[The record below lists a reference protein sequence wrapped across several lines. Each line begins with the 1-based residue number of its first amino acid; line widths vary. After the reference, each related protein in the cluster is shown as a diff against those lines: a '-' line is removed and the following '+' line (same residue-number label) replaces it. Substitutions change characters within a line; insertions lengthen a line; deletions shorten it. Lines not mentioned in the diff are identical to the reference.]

1 MTWKKT
7 WFNYAIWT
15 LFTIAAAFFLTLG
28 TEYFLE
34 CIFNIRNIN
43 YNLGGVCLCLIVGAG
58 LFFVISRIKKGM
70 EGKEIKAFVAPL
82 ISLAIIALAFS
93 WGIYLKNLGI
103 VLKVNSDDIANVKY
117 VTDAYVGG
125 EGFFLTNKFSEFAFS
140 GIMFGIFSF
149 IGNHAFVAIYAQLI
163 LELIAY
169 IFVIAG
175 IVNFSGWFAGAA
187 FAVLAF
193 CLPGMVNLSLYLD
206 TYFVFFAAFAVMFFW
221 LSVIYKR
228 VETKK
233 TGAGIIVSVILAGIL
248 SGVTAYANPFGAV
261 LLLLML
267 ALMLANM
274 KEDNPKILISLLGSL
289 CFVATY
295 AALTYFFGLTPGLT
309 LTFNYYL
316 GLRIMLPIDTFA
328 IGAVLILGVFAFYA
342 KKDKEACF
350 GGIILFFVSLI
361 LMQVDIFAYQNF
373 GVLHL
378 GLIMAGAMFVGAL
391 LRREP
396 AMETTEEYEETLE
409 EVDLDAPEPEV
420 AEENDEPAEETVPE
434 EVAEVI
440 EEVREDLPEETPE
453 EVAEVEEVIE
463 EIKEDIKEEPKEE
476 PKPEVKAPVKY
487 FNVPIKLPKK
497 HESKEA
503 DYDHDIDEALLNDY
517 DIEVADNDDFDI
529 L

>member
-7 WFNYAIWT
+7 WFNYVIWT

-34 CIFNIRNIN
+34 CIFNIKNIN
-43 YNLGGVCLCLIVGAG
+43 YNLGGVCLCLLVGAG
-58 LFFVISRIKKGM
+58 LFFVISKIKKGM

-82 ISLAIIALAFS
+82 ISLIIIAAAFT

-103 VLKVNSDDIANVKY
+103 ILKVNSDDLANVKY

-125 EGFFLTNKFSEFAFS
+125 EGFYLTNKFSEFAFS

-163 LELIAY
+163 IELIAY
-169 IFVIAG
+169 VFVIAG

-187 FAVLAF
+187 FAVMAF
-193 CLPGMVNLSLYLD
+193 CLPGMVNLSLYPD

-221 LSVIYKR
+221 ISIIYKR

-233 TGAGIIVSVILAGIL
+233 TGAGIIVSVILAGLL
-248 SGVTAYANPFGAV
+248 SGVAAYDNPFGAI

-274 KEDNPKILISLLGSL
+274 KEDNPKILISILGCLSFL
-289 CFVATY
+289 AVY

-309 LTFNYYL
+309 LAFNYYL
-316 GLRIMLPIDTFA
+316 GLRFMLPIDTFA
-328 IGAVLILGVFAFYA
+328 IGAVLILGVFAFYV
-342 KKDKEACF
+342 KKEKEACL
-350 GGIILFFVSLI
+350 GGIIVFFVSLL
-361 LMQVDIFAYQNF
+361 LMQLDIFAYTNF
-373 GVLHL
+373 AVLHL

-391 LRREP
+391 FSRETVVEV
-396 AMETTEEYEETLE
+396 MEEEEETLE
-409 EVDLDAPEPEV
+409 EVDLDALP
-420 AEENDEPAEETVPE
+420 EETPE
-434 EVAEVI
+434 EVAEVEEVI
-440 EEVREDLPEETPE
+440 EEVKEDLPEETPE

-463 EIKEDIKEEPKEE
+463 EIKEDIKEEPKPE
-476 PKPEVKAPVKY
+476 PKAPVKY

-497 HESKEA
+497 HESKEV

-517 DIEVADNDDFDI
+517 DIEVDDNDDYDI